1 MRVKTLRLSIAALFA
16 VSGWVLSQE
25 AGAQAAPDLLKA
37 KGCLNCH
44 DADKKKVGPS
54 IKDIAAKQKGKS
66 AEMVA
71 KLKDAKG
78 HPKVNASEADIKA
91 AVDQM
96 LATK

>member
-1 MRVKTLRLSIAALFA
+1 MKAKSLVIVLAACGAFA
-16 VSGWVLSQE
+16 FSMN
-25 AGAQAAPDLLKA
+25 AAADMELAKS

-54 IKDIAAKQKGKS
+54 IKDIAAKKKPA
-66 AEMVA
+66 AEVVA

-78 HPKVNASEADIKA
+78 HPKVNASEDEIKSIYDA
-91 AVDQM
+91 M